1 LCDLCSMSKAWT
13 ACRCDLVCNAMQSSE
28 IIQCWRLSVI
38 GSCPACSTPQV
49 RRTSNQV
56 HTGPRQ
62 KTAQARAQPYGRW
75 MVQRASAGTPATR
88 ARLIRVALARV
99 DSPGPRALGLLLP
112 LLQLRLCERGQSAPR
127 QGQQSS
133 ASGGYSPEL
142 AVGGPASPC
151 PAIVR
156 GGEPGKGTPC
166 SRDLGFN
173 LRNDALDLTQRDVVD
188 HPILWPLL
196 PVLRYVLCQYQGSV
210 WRGSLSRS
218 ATGPSGAVKQQLRF
232 C

>member
-1 LCDLCSMSKAWT
+1 MTTARSRLTHSHSHAQSPPKAPRRHRSVSSSLACVICA
-13 ACRCDLVCNAMQSSE
+13 ACRRRGPHAGVTWCNAMQSSE
-28 IIQCWRLSVI
+28 IIPRWRPSVI

-62 KTAQARAQPYGRW
+62 RTVQARAQPYGRW
-75 MVQRASAGTPATR
+75 MVQRASAGTPSPR

-99 DSPGPRALGLLLP
+99 DSPGPRVGLLLLS

-142 AVGGPASPC
+142 AVAWAAQRRPAPPSCAETSP
-151 PAIVR
+151 AR
-156 GGEPGKGTPC
+156 EHQAAGT
-166 SRDLGFN
+166 
-173 LRNDALDLTQRDVVD
+173 
-188 HPILWPLL
+188 
-196 PVLRYVLCQYQGSV
+196 
-210 WRGSLSRS
+210 
-218 ATGPSGAVKQQLRF
+218 
-232 C
+232 